1 MSSWLAWPENRIE
14 RGLVWLLRLVLL
26 LLLLDAVLG
35 GEYSPALALT
45 VILVV
50 HVAVHLLV
58 APRIPSLTWRRWSLT
73 LTDIVLAGLAFYING
88 TVTYLNLALGIC
100 VLAIVAARLG
110 FWQALAVNIGVWL
123 IFTWLPIQAWLW
135 QGEQFSPLI
144 FGNLIMALALTW
156 GINYLVSTE
165 SRQTRT
171 IQDVSRRLQQLSTVY
186 EVGRTVTATLEI
198 DTVLDLVMTKAVEI
212 LSAEAG
218 SVLLLD
224 RRTDELVF
232 RVAHGPVSDSLLG
245 QRIPP
250 GEGIVGAAIETREG
264 QIVNDAQADPR
275 WYTGSDQTT
284 GFVTRSILCVPL
296 ISRGRPVGAL
306 EVINKVDGTLFD
318 SEDLEL
324 LYNFSVQAAVAIDNA
339 QLYEQTDDRLR
350 ARIDELTALQRTTRE
365 LNATLELDH
374 ILQLVLES
382 AAQTKGVTHGNVM
395 LVDSDTGNLQL
406 HVALGYS
413 AQEEAAIEELLLRPD
428 EECIPLQVA
437 QSGQAR
443 IVSDALQEACPV
455 CVRTG
460 TSSAMFVPIFFQ
472 DAVVGLINLH
482 HTVVDAFDD
491 RDLTFVQALAQQAAI
506 AIGNAMR
513 YEEQVR
519 LNSALRQRSEQ
530 MDGLLTVSQKLRTD
544 VLLADTLEEV
554 AYAIQETVGFD
565 IVLISVVE
573 EWQSASPMLR
583 RVAAAGLPLEVFE
596 EAKRVRQPLERYE
609 RLLQDEYR
617 QGLCYFFP
625 FQRQDD
631 WAAEL
636 HTIVP
641 MPEIQEWRE
650 GQWHPRDMLL
660 APMRGAG
667 GRLLGHISVDEPRD
681 GLRPNQRTLE
691 VLAIFA
697 NQAAIAVENANLF
710 ADARRRADNLA
721 LINEVGRTLTQLTEP
736 RQVLDTVVE
745 AVTQLLKC
753 EMGVVFQPD
762 PADNKFL
769 AVASYGVEP
778 ATLAELRFE
787 PGEGLAGQVVET
799 GRPQVI
805 PDLELAPDS

>member
-14 RGLVWLLRLVLL
+14 RGLVWLLRLILL

-232 RVAHGPVSDSLLG
+232 RVARGPVSDSLLG

-769 AVASYGVEP
+769 A
-778 ATLAELRFE
+778 
-787 PGEGLAGQVVET
+787 
-799 GRPQVI
+799 
-805 PDLELAPDS
+805 